1 MGVYRDEHHA
11 AIRAAAVDAISTCK
25 PAQWQ
30 QQYSSGYVEEL
41 TKRHDDTEH
50 LAGMDRLAQ
59 DCMTRALMH
68 RTVSRGAFYAMVA
81 KYGAD
86 EHERAQAVNELVSL
100 VQVKAPDN
108 FKRMMIW
115 SWASVA
121 VKRGVIG
128 LIVEMGDQAART
140 LYRKRA
146 SVLEQLRAFEDA
158 ALSDLSAALQDRG
171 LIDKSS

>member
-1 MGVYRDEHHA
+1 MGVYRDEQHA
-11 AIRAAAVDAISTCK
+11 AIRAAAVDAISTCR

-30 QQYSSGYVEEL
+30 AQYSSGYVEEL

-50 LAGMDRLAQ
+50 LSAMDRLAQ

-86 EHERAQAVNELVSL
+86 EQERAMAVNELVGL
-100 VQVKAPDN
+100 VQVKAPDS

-115 SWASVA
+115 TWASVA
-121 VKRGVIG
+121 VKRGVIER
-128 LIVEMGDQAART
+128 IVDMGDQARST
-140 LYRKRA
+140 LFRKRRA
-146 SVLEQLRAFEDA
+146 VLDQLRAFEDA
-158 ALSDLSAALQDRG
+158 ALNDLASVLNERG
-171 LIDKSS
+171 LIG